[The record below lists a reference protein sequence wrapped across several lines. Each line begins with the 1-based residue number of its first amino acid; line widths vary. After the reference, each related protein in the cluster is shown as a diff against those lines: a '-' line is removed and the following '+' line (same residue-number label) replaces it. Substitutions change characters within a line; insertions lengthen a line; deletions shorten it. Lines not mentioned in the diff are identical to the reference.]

1 MLLLWITMRSFQQ
14 MALNSFGN
22 PFQLSF
28 FNLSRSTTSEPNKH
42 SETFSSAVLNG
53 DFSGEGG
60 FEGISGTVLSGIG
73 LCGLEA
79 GEFLFLSIGL
89 AVSSM

>member
-1 MLLLWITMRSFQQ
+1 MRSFQQ

-53 DFSGEGG
+53 DFKGDGG
-60 FEGISGTVLSGIG
+60 FEDIIAGALSEMG